1 MMPDLGK
8 YAVTVLAAYGATA
21 VLVGGLVAV
30 SLRRAA
36 RVRRALERAEAELK
50 GGSDG

>member
-8 YAVTVLAAYGATA
+8 YAFEVLMSYA
-21 VLVGGLVAV
+21 VSLGLLVVFIAV

-36 RVRRALERAEAELK
+36 QVRRALQKVEERK
-50 GGSDG
+50 NG